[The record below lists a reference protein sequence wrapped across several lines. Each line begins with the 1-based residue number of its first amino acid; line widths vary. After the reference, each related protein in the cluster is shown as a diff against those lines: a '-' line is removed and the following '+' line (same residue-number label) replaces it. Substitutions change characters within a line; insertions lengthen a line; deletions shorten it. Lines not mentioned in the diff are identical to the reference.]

1 MILIANKVDL
11 AQKRVVSSDAGR
23 EMARR
28 LGVPYM
34 ETSAKDPPQNI
45 DDVFRADILFLK
57 HACSILRQS
66 SNPACGFCMWFCCLA
81 HGELAWLIHNLHS
94 GLDDCLRMLQ
104 ACFRKRMSAPGRQC
118 DSYAAARARVS

>member
-45 DDVFRADILFLK
+45 DDVFRDHPSNQRVILGK
-57 HACSILRQS
+57 QS
-66 SNPACGFCMWFCCLA
+66 
-81 HGELAWLIHNLHS
+81 E
-94 GLDDCLRMLQ
+94 
-104 ACFRKRMSAPGRQC
+104 
-118 DSYAAARARVS
+118 AAM